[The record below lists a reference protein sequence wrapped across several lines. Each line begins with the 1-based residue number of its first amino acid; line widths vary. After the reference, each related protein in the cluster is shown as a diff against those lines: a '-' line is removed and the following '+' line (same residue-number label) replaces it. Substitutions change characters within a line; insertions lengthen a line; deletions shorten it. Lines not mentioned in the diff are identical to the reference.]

1 MAGVVRHPDLFRTV
15 IPESEDLIF
24 SAAMTLGYPD
34 PDAPINQFPRQRA
47 DVEERAFF
55 VGS

>member
-1 MAGVVRHPDLFRTV
+1 L
-15 IPESEDLIF
+15 IPESDDLVF
-24 SAAMTLGYPD
+24 VVAMTLGYPD

-47 DVEERAFF
+47 DLVERAFF